1 MRSTRGMRGAIKI
14 GCILW
19 LALVAVLVHMGYQ
32 IIPVKVKTSTFYDF
46 MEEEAAFGSI
56 RDVKQLQKEL
66 IAKAKELDVPVTE
79 DNLIIKRTRAD
90 ISIEAHYT
98 ITVEFFNGWKKYDWK
113 FDQVVN
119 RPTFLV

>member
-19 LALVAVLVHMGYQ
+19 LAVVALLVHMGYQ

-56 RDVKQLQKEL
+56 RDIKQLQKEL
-66 IAKAKELDVPVTE
+66 IAKAKELDVPVNE
-79 DNLIIKRTRAD
+79 DNLKITRTRAD

-98 ITVEFFNGWKKYDWK
+98 ITIEFFNGWKKYDWK

>member
-1 MRSTRGMRGAIKI
+1 MRSARGMRGAIKI

-19 LALVAVLVHMGYQ
+19 LALLGVCAHMAYV

-46 MEEEAAFGSI
+46 MQEEAAFGSI

-66 IAKAKELDVPVTE
+66 MAKAKELDVPLDE
-79 DNLIIKRTRAD
+79 DNLKINRTRAD
-90 ISIEAHYT
+90 ISIEAHYS
-98 ITVEFFNGWKKYDWK
+98 ITLEFFNGWKKYVWK

>member
-19 LALVAVLVHMGYQ
+19 LAILAVLVHMGFV

-46 MEEEAAFGSI
+46 MQEEAAFGSI
-56 RDVKQLQKEL
+56 RDIKQLQKEL
-66 IAKAKELDVPVTE
+66 VAKAKELDVPVNE
-79 DNLIIKRTRAD
+79 DNLVIKRTRAD
-90 ISIEAHYT
+90 ITIEAHYS
-98 ITVEFFNGWKKYDWK
+98 ITLEFFNGWKKYEWK

>member
-19 LALVAVLVHMGYQ
+19 LALVAVLAHMAYV

-46 MEEEAAFGSI
+46 MQEEAAFGSI
-56 RDVKQLQKEL
+56 RDAKQLQKEL
-66 IAKAKELDVPVTE
+66 IAKAKELDVPVNE
-79 DNLIIKRTRAD
+79 DNLTIKRTREN
-90 ISIEAHYT
+90 ILIEAHYS
-98 ITVEFFNGWKKYDWK
+98 ITLEFFNGWKKYEWK

>member
-1 MRSTRGMRGAIKI
+1 MRGAIKI

-19 LALVAVLVHMGYQ
+19 LVVLAVLAHGAYV

-46 MEEEAAFGSI
+46 MQEEAAFGSI
-56 RDVKQLQKEL
+56 RDIKQLEKEL
-66 IAKAKELDVPVTE
+66 IAKAKELDVPVNE
-79 DNLIIKRTRAD
+79 DNLTIKRTREN
-90 ISIEAHYT
+90 ILIEAHYS
-98 ITVEFFNGWKKYDWK
+98 ITLEFFSGWKKYVWK

>member
-19 LALVAVLVHMGYQ
+19 LAIVGVLAHMAYV

-46 MEEEAAFGSI
+46 MQEEAAFGSI
-56 RDVKQLQKEL
+56 RDIKQLQKEL
-66 IAKAKELDVPVTE
+66 IAKAKELDVPVNE
-79 DNLIIKRTRAD
+79 DNLKINRTRAD

-98 ITVEFFNGWKKYDWK
+98 ITIEFFNGWKKYVWK

>member
-14 GCILW
+14 GCIIW
-19 LALVAVLVHMGYQ
+19 LALVGVLAHMAYV

-46 MEEEAAFGSI
+46 MQEEAAFGSI
-56 RDVKQLQKEL
+56 RDAKQLQKEL
-66 IAKAKELDVPVTE
+66 IAKAKELDVPVNE
-79 DNLIIKRTRAD
+79 DNLKINRTRAD
-90 ISIEAHYT
+90 ISIEAHYS
-98 ITVEFFNGWKKYDWK
+98 ITLEFFNGWKKYEWK

>member
-19 LALVAVLVHMGYQ
+19 LAVLGVVAHMAYV

-46 MEEEAAFGSI
+46 MQEEAAFGSI
-56 RDVKQLQKEL
+56 RDAKQLQKEL
-66 IAKAKELDVPVTE
+66 IAKAKELDVPVNE
-79 DNLIIKRTRAD
+79 DNLKINRTRAD
-90 ISIEAHYT
+90 ISIEAHYS
-98 ITVEFFNGWKKYDWK
+98 ITLEFFNGWKKYEWK

>member
-19 LALVAVLVHMGYQ
+19 LAVLALLVHGAYV

-46 MEEEAAFGSI
+46 MQEEAAFGSI
-56 RDVKQLQKEL
+56 RDIKQLEKEL
-66 IAKAKELDVPVTE
+66 IAKAKELDVPVNE
-79 DNLIIKRTRAD
+79 DNLTIKRTREN
-90 ISIEAHYT
+90 ILIEAHYS
-98 ITVEFFNGWKKYDWK
+98 ITLEFFSGWKKYVWK